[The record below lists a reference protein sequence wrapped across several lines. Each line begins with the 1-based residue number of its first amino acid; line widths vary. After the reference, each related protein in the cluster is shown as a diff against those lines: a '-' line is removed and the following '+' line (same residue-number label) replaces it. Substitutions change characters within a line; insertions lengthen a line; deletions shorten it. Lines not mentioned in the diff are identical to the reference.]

1 METIATVHDVQ
12 KKYSSRALLLSI
24 GFGLLFLIIGQKGI
38 CRGLVLGG
46 VFSAVNFALMGQMI
60 HYRLSAN
67 RKTSALR
74 SFFALMLRFSLLA
87 IPLIIAVR
95 SDRFD
100 LAATVVGIFAV
111 QLVIMIE
118 HGSRF
123 FFASVKH

>member
-1 METIATVHDVQ
+1 METIATVLDVQ
-12 KKYSSRALLLSI
+12 KKYGSRALLLSI
-24 GFGLLFLIIGQKGI
+24 GVGLLFLLMGHKDI
-38 CRGLVLGG
+38 CRGLILGG
-46 VFSAVNFALMGQMI
+46 VFSAVNFALMGQFL
-60 HYRLSAN
+60 HYRLSSN

-74 SFFALMLRFSLLA
+74 SFIALLLRFALLA

-100 LAATVVGIFAV
+100 VTATAVGIFAV

-123 FFASVKH
+123 FIASVKH

>member
-12 KKYSSRALLLSI
+12 KKYGSRALLLSI
-24 GFGLLFLIIGQKGI
+24 GFGLLFLVLGQKGI

-46 VFSAVNFALMGQMI
+46 VFSAVNFALMGQML

-100 LAATVVGIFAV
+100 MAATVVGIFAV
-111 QLVIMIE
+111 QLVILIE